1 MALRLRKEA
10 ETMKAIHKFI
20 LPMKEESVIEM
31 PYKAKIINGENQE
44 GFVAIWAIVD
54 TEAPLVNRHFRL
66 YKTGQSINEHPE
78 HLKFVGRA
86 DIHVGMDLGMH
97 IFELLKDEEIQPAPY
112 TT

>member
-1 MALRLRKEA
+1 MR
-10 ETMKAIHKFI
+10 AIYKYI
-20 LPMKEESVIEM
+20 LPMKEESTIKM
-31 PYKAKIINGENQE
+31 PYAAKVIMGENQD

-54 TEAPLVNRHFRL
+54 TDAPEVDRHFRL
-66 YKTGQSINEHPE
+66 YKTGQEIKESPE
-78 HLKFVGRA
+78 RLRFIGRA

>member
-1 MALRLRKEA
+1 
-10 ETMKAIHKFI
+10 
-20 LPMKEESVIEM
+20 MKEQSAIDM
-31 PYKAKIINGENQE
+31 PYGAKIIMGENQE

-54 TEAPLVNRHFRL
+54 TEAPLVKRHSRL
-66 YKTGQSINEHPE
+66 YKTGQEIKELPE
-78 HLKFVGRA
+78 RLKFIGRA